1 MMRQLSW
8 KSSAKGEITV
18 FLSLTFMLMLS
29 FILAMLD
36 GAMLQTAKGDVR
48 LTVDLAI
55 FSAFGEYQLELLEE
69 YGIFAL
75 EGSYEGG
82 TFDERNLIGRMAY
95 FGAAGIEQE
104 IEGIQLLTDNNGQA
118 FREQVLYYMEE
129 KYGISYAVDFLG
141 LERVWGQQELEGEQ
155 AFKEEEGVLAEL
167 SKMLEDEEVEMPLE
181 GNPIT
186 HIAKVREQSVLSLVM
201 PRENPLSTLSISLD
215 NHASRRTLRTGRGEF
230 PSRENI
236 SGIEQRLLYQE
247 YVIEKFD
254 HATSKLEDESE
265 HSEGSTERNQRNLAY
280 EVEYIL
286 EGQGSDIQNL
296 ERVVAKILL
305 IRMGLNLAH
314 LLTDRDKKQQVRALA
329 IKLSAKAPLLK
340 PVIEAALIIAW
351 AFGESIMDIRT
362 LMKGDKVAIL
372 KTKDNW
378 QLSLANLEKLGT
390 PGDRSSGR
398 NDDKGMSYEDFLRV
412 FLFASNS
419 NRITMRTIDRV
430 EQNMQVELEKDFF
443 KVDNCISKVRVNNR
457 ATIRSDITYDFPLY
471 FSYL

>member
-1 MMRQLSW
+1 MIRQLSC

-18 FLSLTFMLMLS
+18 FLSLTFVLMLS

-36 GAMLQTAKGDVR
+36 GAMLQTAKGNAR
-48 LTVDLAI
+48 LAADLAI
-55 FSAFGEYQLELLEE
+55 FSAFGEFQLELLEE

-75 EGSYEGG
+75 EGSYERGS
-82 TFDERNLIGRMAY
+82 FDERNLIDRMAY
-95 FGAAGIEQE
+95 FGAVGIEQE
-104 IEGIQLLTDNNGQA
+104 IKGIQLLTDNNGQA

-141 LERVWGQQELEGEQ
+141 LEREWGQQEMEGEQ
-155 AFKEEEGVLAEL
+155 AFKEEEGILAEL
-167 SKMLEDEEVEMPLE
+167 ATLLEDEEVEMPLE

-215 NHASRRTLRTGRGEF
+215 NHASKRTLRTGRGEF

-247 YVIEKFD
+247 YVVEKFD
-254 HATSKLEDESE
+254 HATSKLGDEEDREV
-265 HSEGSTERNQRNLAY
+265 STQGNQRNLAY
-280 EVEYIL
+280 EIEYIL
-286 EGQGSDIQNL
+286 EGQESDIQNL
-296 ERVVAKILL
+296 ERIVAKILL
-305 IRMGLNLAH
+305 IRMGLNLTH
-314 LLTDRDKKQQVRALA
+314 LLTDREKKQQVRSLA
-329 IKLSAKAPLLK
+329 IKLSAKAPVLK
-340 PVIEAALIIAW
+340 PVIELALIIAW

-362 LMKGDKVAIL
+362 LMEGNKVAIL
-372 KTKDNW
+372 KTRDNW

-419 NRITMRTIDRV
+419 KRITMRTIDRV
-430 EQNMQVELEKDFF
+430 EQNMLVEMEKDFF
-443 KVDNCISKVRVNNR
+443 KVDNCISKVRVSNR

>member
-1 MMRQLSW
+1 
-8 KSSAKGEITV
+8 
-18 FLSLTFMLMLS
+18 MLS

-36 GAMLQTAKGDVR
+36 GAMLQTAKGNAR
-48 LTVDLAI
+48 LAADLAI
-55 FSAFGEYQLELLEE
+55 FSAFGEFQLELLEE

-75 EGSYEGG
+75 EGSYERGS
-82 TFDERNLIGRMAY
+82 FDERNLIDRMAY
-95 FGAAGIEQE
+95 FGAVGIEQE
-104 IEGIQLLTDNNGQA
+104 IKGIQLLTDNNGQA

-141 LERVWGQQELEGEQ
+141 LEREWGQQEMEGEQ
-155 AFKEEEGVLAEL
+155 AFKEEEGILAEL
-167 SKMLEDEEVEMPLE
+167 ATLLEDEEVEMPLE

-215 NHASRRTLRTGRGEF
+215 NHASKRTLRTGRGEF

-247 YVIEKFD
+247 YVVEKFD
-254 HATSKLEDESE
+254 HATSKLGDEEDREV
-265 HSEGSTERNQRNLAY
+265 STQGNQRNLAY
-280 EVEYIL
+280 EIEYIL
-286 EGQGSDIQNL
+286 EGQESDIQNL
-296 ERVVAKILL
+296 ERIVAKILL
-305 IRMGLNLAH
+305 IRMGLNLTH
-314 LLTDRDKKQQVRALA
+314 LLTDREKKQQVRSLA
-329 IKLSAKAPLLK
+329 IKLSAKAPVLK
-340 PVIEAALIIAW
+340 PVIELALIIAW

-362 LMKGDKVAIL
+362 LMEGNKVAIL
-372 KTKDNW
+372 KTRDNW

-419 NRITMRTIDRV
+419 KRITMRTIDRV
-430 EQNMQVELEKDFF
+430 EQNMLVEMEKDFF
-443 KVDNCISKVRVNNR
+443 KVDNCISKVRVSNR